1 MNVIDLFAGCG
12 GMSLGFIK
20 NGYDVKLA
28 VEIDPNIAETYK
40 LNHKNTDVIIDD
52 INNLDSSRL
61 QKYRDIDVIIGGPP
75 CQGFS
80 MAGNRIRQ
88 GFIDD
93 PRNYLF
99 KGYFNV
105 VKKVKPK
112 FFVMENVPGLLTMQ
126 EGKVFEEISR
136 IFSNEKMLDGDK
148 YYLHH
153 RIFKTYEFGIPQ
165 RRERLVIIG
174 SLNRDYNFEEV
185 FTKTKT
191 KIELRDKSF
200 FNRVNIYDAI
210 SDIPTPT
217 EDGRVKLSK
226 PNSIYQKSLR
236 CNDDTTM
243 NHIKT
248 KHSKKAIDRMKKIKP
263 GENYKSLNEM
273 VKSVHSGSYGR
284 MEWNEPSVT
293 ITTRFDTPAGGRYI
307 HPAEDRTITPREAA
321 RIQSFPDDFIF
332 VGSKTSICTQ
342 IGNAVPPKL
351 AFFLSEFIKS
361 LDDLNAK

>member
-1 MNVIDLFAGCG
+1 MKIIDLFAGCG

-28 VEIDPNIAETYK
+28 VEINGNIAETYK
-40 LNHKNTDVIIDD
+40 LNHKNVDVIVDD
-52 INNLDSSRL
+52 INNLDGSTL
-61 QKYRDIDVIIGGPP
+61 FKQRDIDVIIGGPP

-80 MAGNRIRQ
+80 MAGSRIRQ

-105 VKKVKPK
+105 VKNVKPK

-126 EGKVFEEISR
+126 EGKVFKEISR
-136 IFSNEKMLDGDK
+136 IFSSEQMLDGDK

-153 RIFKTYEFGIPQ
+153 KIFKADEFGIPQ
-165 RRERLVIIG
+165 KRERLVIIG
-174 SLNRDYNFEEV
+174 SLNRDYDFEKV
-185 FTKTKT
+185 FIDTKSR
-191 KIELRDKSF
+191 IESNNKSF
-200 FNRVNIYDAI
+200 FNKVNIYDAI
-210 SDIPTPT
+210 GDIPKPT
-217 EDGRVKLSK
+217 VDGRAKLRK
-226 PNSIYQKSLR
+226 PNSEYQRALR
-236 CNDDTTM
+236 RDDDIVM
-243 NHIKT
+243 NHIQT
-248 KHSKKAIDRMKKIKP
+248 KHSKKAVDRMKKIKP
-263 GENYKSLNEM
+263 GDNYKSLEET
-273 VKSVHSGSYGR
+273 VRSVHSGSYGR
-284 MEWNEPSVT
+284 MEWDEQAVT

-307 HPAEDRTITPREAA
+307 HPEEDRTITPREAA

-351 AFFLSEFIKS
+351 AFFLSEFIKT
-361 LDDLNAK
+361 LNDSNLE